1 MRVRAAGRRPCRR
14 GDRRP
19 QLSPQRWPRDQACR
33 NRADRADDKGS
44 ALAALIKDKDVSLQR
59 SRRHARSLRPANR
72 VRLSRGL
79 GYFGAGAAAGARRRA
94 RLARCRRQGLRRR
107 AAGRGGRSAGRKKG
121 NLGHFERHKKR
132 GKCSRYLGRDR
143 AFYACR
149 GPGFVGSASG
159 DNDLPEFWPELD
171 TGLCCD
177 YFKAHDAGG
186 RIFRPHAQVL
196 GESADSCSRLGR
208 SAPRAA
214 DRGGQGGT
222 NRSLEREVIRRLRA

>member
-1 MRVRAAGRRPCRR
+1 MAARSGLPGSSSARKTPAHSPRWSRTRTWPC
-14 GDRRP
+14 
-19 QLSPQRWPRDQACR
+19 
-33 NRADRADDKGS
+33 
-44 ALAALIKDKDVSLQR
+44 R
-59 SRRHARSLRPANR
+59 SRRHPRSLRPANR

-79 GYFGAGAAAGARRRA
+79 GRFRTGAVAGAGRGA
-94 RLARCRRQGLRRR
+94 RLARCHRQGLRGRADGRR
-107 AAGRGGRSAGRKKG
+107 GRGEDCKKG
-121 NLGHFERHKKR
+121 NLGHSECHKKR
-132 GKCSRYLGRDR
+132 GKCGRYPGRDR
-143 AFYACR
+143 AFCACR
-149 GPGFVGSASG
+149 RPGFVGSASG

-186 RIFRPHAQVL
+186 RIQRHHAQVL

-222 NRSLEREVIRRLRA
+222 NRSAERELNPPNYE